1 MRLSAQQSQA
11 SRNLQDLVVRG
22 RLATQTQREYDRE
35 LRTAQRD
42 FNTLNQRITA
52 ADRAVGRFN
61 RNVGNYPMQAVRGLK
76 DLLGA
81 FGFLADDL
89 PVPNPN
95 KSPKSPKI
103 SLNPSK
109 PDVEY
114 VYVPPPNGPPA
125 PPKP

>member
-1 MRLSAQQSQA
+1 M
-11 SRNLQDLVVRG
+11 
-22 RLATQTQREYDRE
+22 
-35 LRTAQRD
+35 
-42 FNTLNQRITA
+42 
-52 ADRAVGRFN
+52 
-61 RNVGNYPMQAVRGLK
+61 
-76 DLLGA
+76 LGA

-125 PPKP
+125 PPNLDLDLLFQIGRTFFSFED

>member
-1 MRLSAQQSQA
+1 M
-11 SRNLQDLVVRG
+11 
-22 RLATQTQREYDRE
+22 
-35 LRTAQRD
+35 
-42 FNTLNQRITA
+42 
-52 ADRAVGRFN
+52 
-61 RNVGNYPMQAVRGLK
+61 
-76 DLLGA
+76 LGA

-125 PPKP
+125 PPKPWLGSAVPNWSYIFLFCGLDKTSYASFTSLNFASASSLLSGLASGWYFFARRLYAFFSSSSVAVFSTPKTS